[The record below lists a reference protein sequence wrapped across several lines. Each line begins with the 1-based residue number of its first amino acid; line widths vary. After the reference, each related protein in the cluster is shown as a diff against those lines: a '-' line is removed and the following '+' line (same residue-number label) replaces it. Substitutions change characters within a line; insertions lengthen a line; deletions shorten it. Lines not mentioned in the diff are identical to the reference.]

1 MTAMLPPT
9 AAMVLIGGLVV
20 LGMLVGFGLVL
31 WSSLRDRYVRGEIEP
46 DEPEAGRRDR
56 AA

>member
-20 LGMLVGFGLVL
+20 LGMLVGLGLVL

>member
-1 MTAMLPPT
+1 MTAVMPHT
-9 AAMVLIGGLVV
+9 VAMFLIGGLVV
-20 LGMLVGFGLVL
+20 LGMLVGLGLVL